1 MNEHTRIYVA
11 LDTYG
16 KEEVLEHI
24 AKELEVYIVVEEQ
37 KYEILRAMGRDLE
50 LYTTNYDEG
59 FIQVITKRRMGE
71 YLQKDPLSICLVLSG
86 WVNHPTY
93 RNNKRIYVPLSS
105 LSASPTVSTPTS
117 RKSTISS
124 TASGQA
130 TSNPS
135 SSIILRKIGFSIQ
148 TRSSASACSS
158 SRNNLFSKRTR
169 SI

>member
-1 MNEHTRIYVA
+1 LNEHTRIYVA

-71 YLQKDPLSICLVLSG
+71 YLEKDPLSICLVLSG

-93 RNNKRIYVPLSS
+93 RNNKRIYVPLPP
-105 LSASPTVSTPTS
+105 LSACPTASTPTS
-117 RKSTISS
+117 KKSTIS
-124 TASGQA
+124 
-130 TSNPS
+130 
-135 SSIILRKIGFSIQ
+135 
-148 TRSSASACSS
+148 
-158 SRNNLFSKRTR
+158 
-169 SI
+169 

>member
-24 AKELEVYIVVEEQ
+24 AKELEVYIVVDEQ

-71 YLQKDPLSICLVLSG
+71 PPDLPQQQTHLPTPFPIQCLPYSLHSNFQEIHDFVNSI
-86 WVNHPTY
+86 
-93 RNNKRIYVPLSS
+93 R
-105 LSASPTVSTPTS
+105 
-117 RKSTISS
+117 
-124 TASGQA
+124 
-130 TSNPS
+130 PS
-135 SSIILRKIGFSIQ
+135 YI
-148 TRSSASACSS
+148 
-158 SRNNLFSKRTR
+158 
-169 SI
+169 

>member
-24 AKELEVYIVVEEQ
+24 AKELEVYIVVDEQ

-50 LYTTNYDEG
+50 LYTTNHDEG

-71 YLQKDPLSICLVLSG
+71 HLEKDPLSICLVLSG

-93 RNNKRIYVPLSS
+93 RNNKRIYVPLPSR
-105 LSASPTVSTPTS
+105 SACPTASTPTS
-117 RKSTISS
+117 RKYTIS
-124 TASGQA
+124 
-130 TSNPS
+130 
-135 SSIILRKIGFSIQ
+135 
-148 TRSSASACSS
+148 
-158 SRNNLFSKRTR
+158 
-169 SI
+169 